1 MPLKIGKPDFTMIL
15 EDLVLTATFRQ
26 IENVDN
32 FTQVVD
38 IQACDNFTGES
49 GKATWTKEQWLAVHL
64 LIANA
69 DESDLLGTIKVQ
81 TLYAIA
87 EPAIAMLPQ
96 SCRPIP

>member
-1 MPLKIGKPDFTMIL
+1 MIHFTMIL

-26 IENVDN
+26 IPEVGMDCGNDSWVS
-32 FTQVVD
+32 VVD
-38 IQACDNFTGES
+38 INVSDGLTGES
-49 GKATWTKEQWLAVHL
+49 GKATWTKDQWLAVHL

-69 DESDLLGTIKVQ
+69 DEDKLSELGRF
-81 TLYAIA
+81 YAIA